1 MAHQANNSLPEEVVE
16 LFVNQGPQGIRKALE
31 VLLNATMAIE
41 REQYL
46 QAKSYERTNERMG
59 YANGFKPKTLKTRM
73 GALELAVPQT
83 RDGGFYPQS
92 IEKGLRSERALKV
105 ALAEMYLQGVST
117 RKVSKI
123 TEELCGFE
131 ISSATVSRVTAELDE
146 ELEKWRNRPLGC
158 FPFIYLDARYEKI
171 RHGGSV
177 VDAAVLIAIGIDG
190 EGVRQILGVSVDLSE
205 AEVHWRNFLKGLQTR
220 GLHGVLLFTSDSHSG
235 LKAGLRSVFPS
246 VYWQR
251 CQFHLQQNAQAYVP
265 KQDWKQDVSADIR
278 HIFTAPKLSEAHRLL
293 QMTIEKW
300 QKSAPKLTDWMEGNI
315 PEGLTVF
322 NFSEVGRKKLRT
334 TNPLERINK
343 ELKRR
348 TRVVGI
354 FPNEKSCLRLVSAL
368 LREISEEWET
378 DRRQFLPKT
387 TLIEDK

>member
-1 MAHQANNSLPEEVVE
+1 MAHQSNNSLPQEVFE
-16 LFVNQGPQGIRKALE
+16 LLANQEPDGIRKALE
-31 VLLNATMAIE
+31 ALLNATMAIE

-46 QAKSYERTNERMG
+46 KAKSYERTTEREG
-59 YANGFKPKTLKTRM
+59 YANGFKPKILKSRM

-83 RDGGFYPQS
+83 RDGKFYPQS
-92 IEKGLRSERALKV
+92 IEKGARSERALKV

-117 RKVSKI
+117 RKVTKI

-131 ISSATVSRVTAELDE
+131 ISSATVSRVAAELDE

-158 FPFIYLDARYEKI
+158 CPFVFLDARYEKV
-171 RHGGSV
+171 RQGGIV
-177 VDAAVLIAIGIDG
+177 TDAAVLIAIGVDN
-190 EGVRQILGVSVDLSE
+190 EGMRKILGVSVSLSE
-205 AEVHWRNFLKGLQTR
+205 AEVHWREFLKSLQAR
-220 GLHGVLLFTSDSHSG
+220 KLHGVLMFTSDSHSG

-251 CQFHLQQNAQAYVP
+251 CQFHLQQNAQFYVP
-265 KQDWKQDVSADIR
+265 KQDWKPEVASDIR

-300 QKSAPKLTDWMEGNI
+300 QKTAPKLTEWMEENI

-322 NFSEVGRKKLRT
+322 KFSEEGRKKLRT

-348 TRVVGI
+348 TRVISI

-378 DRRQFLPKT
+378 GKRYLPAT
-387 TLIEDK
+387 TIIEEK

>member
-1 MAHQANNSLPEEVVE
+1 MAHQVNHNLPEEAVE
-16 LFVNQGPQGIRKALE
+16 LLVNQGPEGLRKALE
-31 VLLNATMAIE
+31 ALLNATMTLE

-46 QAKSYERTNERMG
+46 KAKSYERTDERNG
-59 YANGFKPKTLKTRM
+59 YANGFKSKTLKTRI

-83 RDGGFYPQS
+83 RDGGFYPRS

-117 RKVSKI
+117 RKITKI

-131 ISSATVSRVTAELDE
+131 ISSATVSRVSAELDE
-146 ELEKWRNRPLGC
+146 ELEKWRNRPLGN
-158 FPFIYLDARYEKI
+158 FPFVYLDARYEKV

-177 VDAAVLIAIGIDG
+177 VDAAVLIAIGVDG
-190 EGVRQILGVSVDLSE
+190 EGVRQVLGVSVELSE
-205 AEVHWRNFLKGLQTR
+205 AEVHWRNFLKSLQTR
-220 GLHGVLLFTSDSHSG
+220 GLHGVLMFISDSHSG

-265 KQDWKQDVSADIR
+265 KQDWKQEVAADIR

-300 QKSAPKLTDWMEGNI
+300 QKSAPKLTEWMEGNL

-322 NFSEVGRKKLRT
+322 KFSEDGRKKLRT

-348 TRVVGI
+348 TRVVSI

-378 DRRQFLPKT
+378 GKRYLPAT
-387 TLIEDK
+387 SIIEEK